1 MPIARFQM
9 PDGRIGRFEVPEG
22 LSPEQATSLIE
33 KELGLGAPKPAG
45 PSKERTIGES
55 LTDIYAGL
63 KGGVG
68 SLLQLPSQ
76 VAGVV
81 GGEYEAPGQETGLA
95 ATGKE
100 LQAEAEALKS
110 PGLKARE
117 AGRAEKVAAAE
128 KRGQFDAF
136 MTAFSETLR
145 DPGLLTNFLAEQA
158 PQLIPSLG
166 AARLIKPIA
175 GTAAAV
181 RGAIGTGAVQQ
192 GADIAAGTYEQ
203 VYKELVKQGATE
215 EEAAGRAIGLARTAG
230 AGAVAISLLA
240 QRLPGAKAIEE
251 AFAGQ
256 EGKLGRVLGA
266 GRGALGESISEVAEE
281 TPAKALQNYLL
292 QQVAPETSLTAGLGE
307 TAAMAALG
315 GAGMGA
321 GVGLAQRQ
329 AGAEQVPPQQQPPSQ
344 FAPEPEAPPPAP
356 PALPGAAVEPEMPP
370 RLPAPVEAA
379 APPVEPGMP
388 PVEPAPVEPGMPPA
402 PAMPE
407 PPQDAVAAMQNYW
420 MGSPADFGMSFADIQ
435 NRDRTKPA
443 SIQQMMS
450 IARQPD
456 YNRLSVSRDFGAGAP
471 VVISDIEIDPT
482 RLGRIDT
489 VSASD
494 GTKIPVQYAVMD
506 ARDIT
511 PSNRADGTT
520 VDQYADL
527 AFEGIRPVAGNGR
540 IAGLQELYRSGPY
553 SSYVQQMMGDAAHGI
568 NPEVISAIEQPVLV
582 RIMPK
587 SALTPDIADK
597 SNVGGQLGMSPTEQA
612 KIDMGRFDLQG
623 IQFLA
628 DGSPSLGSL
637 RQFVAAMPK
646 EEQAELMNRQGQPTP
661 LAKLRLSNALFA
673 RAYAND
679 ALIDL
684 FAETTDPEAQQIL
697 RGMAIA
703 SPAMSNL
710 SEAGEYDIRPYVTK
724 AAELAVNARRQGVDL
739 STYIDQG
746 DIELDPL
753 TREVVSMFAANKN
766 APRRI
771 GDSLVML
778 AAEANK
784 AAEQASAPPD
794 MFGEAAFKRPLADVF
809 AILRGEP
816 TQVAPIVE
824 EEEAPE
830 KLTYQIGKSE
840 EQIAQEIDGMNVV
853 QVADWLVDNAPNSFA
868 KIVSEAV
875 RSRVKAMQARKIPM
889 TFKLLRGSER
899 KAGVYGAV
907 HGRYKGKVA
916 FDVTINA
923 PTAPGEKAEVVGTEY
938 RTLLHEMLHLATQG
952 QVHIEIG
959 KNRYPTSG
967 PIYELEN
974 LRKFIMKKVR
984 EDRAAGR
991 PVPIRLNTQQTLL
1004 DVHEL
1009 ISYGFTEVEVQQYL
1023 ASITYKNKN
1032 GFTRFVDAIRKLMAI
1047 NKVDQ
1052 TAMERLVSLTDEIL
1066 EVPAKDIAAK
1076 LKAAGVRFGVGAI
1089 GTPSMTDTRTSEFRK
1104 WFGDSKVVDAN
1115 GEPLVVYHGTD
1126 ADITKFKISKEGGAL
1141 GNGIYITP
1149 SAEFAGEYAKRE
1161 GGNVMPLYASIKNP
1175 LIIDGS
1181 VTRDPMIEALVKL
1194 GVDRAKAE
1202 RIVEKAYDDKG
1213 YITNEV
1219 KSRAI
1224 AQGYDGIMQY
1234 RDNALSEIVAFDSA
1248 QLKSVFNKRP
1258 TESKVI
1264 TEERDTR
1271 TPEFRKW
1278 FGKSKVVDQN
1288 GEPRVMYHGT
1298 VSDFD
1303 TFVPDSHFGTARAA
1317 NQRARSWSAQNGER
1331 PMQIMPVYL
1340 RIENPL
1346 RVMDNEASDEAAL
1359 LNAIKRGKYPQL
1371 DLGIAN
1377 RDGAY
1382 AAAKAAGYDG
1392 LVYQNKVEDRNK
1404 LSYVAFDP
1412 NQIKS
1417 IFNQRPTESKVITEE
1432 RDTRTPEFR
1441 KWFGGSK
1448 VVDEDGEPK
1457 QLYHSTY
1464 SDIKAPTT
1472 NFGADEYR
1480 RFGMHVGSLDAATNR
1495 LDVKAAEDARQREA
1509 SGTAGAN
1516 ILPVYV
1522 KAESP
1527 LRLDENRTGRWGVDD
1542 IMRQIMEKAER
1553 GELEGLTDEDVDA
1566 WYNDAFDIENWLG
1579 LTPEVGS
1586 REYDPDREERFWSDT
1601 ESYFP
1606 GERSKL
1612 LNAFIRQLGYDSIV
1626 YRNEFEGGG
1635 DSYLLLDP
1643 NQIKSVF
1650 NQRPTESTVITEER
1664 EAAEELTDPKLRID
1678 NPGGDWLANNKE
1690 DNDLKGVTEYGVP
1703 KRFGAVTGYLNR
1715 TVLLPVDLL
1724 ARIPGMRAE
1733 QYNVREK
1740 DLAYIKQYMA
1750 EKNKLPP
1757 PYGEPDTE
1765 HYPPYIQVDQR
1776 GRPYVSEGNHRI
1788 MAARDL
1794 GFKYLPIELRYFTG
1808 GEEVDGILS
1817 PKKLLEYDRQARAE
1831 GYDLK
1836 NYGKKPIEERVTT
1849 EEREPFA
1856 DISEGKLETP
1866 SRIQDKL
1873 EEKWDRMK
1881 TGAPKNKPSSFSD
1894 VDEDLWKDISG
1905 VFFPQ
1910 NKNIAQKIDGMRDR
1924 FWQRLAQGVADQYR
1938 TIKDYSPEAYMKARM
1953 SKTIDGALE
1962 GILFEGEVKLTQGA
1976 LDIAKDTK
1984 GLLKVMEPVG
1994 AEVDR
1999 YQIWVALQRDA
2010 QLVAQGKAP
2019 SVSKDIVR
2027 RRNELAAG
2035 KIGDKSRLEVY
2046 QQVQKDMNRL
2056 NRSVLRI
2063 ALQQGII
2070 DREAFNVFARDIN
2083 YIPFYKVMD
2092 EGGSVQAAATK
2103 SGLVNQ
2109 YFSKALQGGEK
2120 PFGDL
2125 MENTL
2130 RNWSHILSAS
2140 MKNEAANATVKAA
2153 MDVGGAFPN
2162 LKVGLEWRLDDDG
2175 RNGKVYSAKTGEMIG
2190 DGSLKPEY
2198 TSSDGRGLI
2207 KTMIDGKP
2215 AYFEI
2220 VDPLLLESIMSIGYL
2235 GPKSKFLDVARDF
2248 KNILQFGVTVSPAF
2262 KVRNLIRD
2270 SVQSAAV
2277 SGIGLNIAKNVTEG
2291 IAASKRGNPDYISAL
2306 AGGAIFNFGSYV
2318 EGDQA
2323 TMIKRLIEQGVK
2335 GENILD
2341 TEAKLK
2347 AGLKRMWD
2355 GYQDW
2360 GNRSEAANRMA
2371 LYKQLRAKGF
2381 SHLEASFQARDLL
2394 DFSMQGS
2401 WPAVRMVTQVIP
2413 FLNARVQGLY
2423 KLGRD
2428 GITPTSRVI
2437 YNSITGKPIDVTD
2450 KQKAQQFSIVTGAVM
2465 LASLMLYM
2473 SFKDDD
2479 EWKKREQ
2486 WDRDNF
2492 WWFKMPGMDAAI
2504 RIPKPFEIGAFGT
2517 LAERIA
2523 EQMMDEGV
2531 EGKVFAKSLS
2541 RMLTDTF
2548 AINPIPQVIKP
2559 LVDLY
2564 ANKDS
2569 FTGAP
2574 IETAGMERLSKAER
2588 VAVGTS
2594 PLAKALSKVAN
2605 VFLPEST
2612 ELSPVQADYAVKA
2625 YLGWMGA
2632 TISSTSHYAVM
2643 PFSKSAYP
2651 DHNWAET
2658 MSLGFVKSLPTAQ
2671 SGYVTS
2677 FYENMKTIS
2686 QAYADMRHYAQLGEA
2701 EKMREVYE
2709 EKGDKIMLANM
2720 YDQTSKDMAKMRQ
2733 VIQVIQRD
2741 ENMSGAQKKEE
2752 IDRLKMLIGDLAK
2765 MAEETRVSITKQYK
2779 ASR

>member
-1 MPIARFQM
+1 MPSLLEILKDPNYTGANAATKRAIF
-9 PDGRIGRFEVPEG
+9 DKYSALDENYANAN
-22 LSPEQATSLIE
+22 QAT
-33 KELGLGAPKPAG
+33 KEAIRERFGVGFAPEPAG

-181 RGAIGTGAVQQ
+181 RGAVGTGAAQQ

-215 EEAAGRAIGLARTAG
+215 EEAAGRALGLARVSG

-256 EGKLGRVLGA
+256 EGKLGRALGA

-315 GAGMGA
+315 GAGLGGA
-321 GVGLAQRQ
+321 AGLAQRQ
-329 AGAEQVPPQQQPPSQ
+329 TGAEQVPPEQQPPSQ

-356 PALPGAAVEPEMPP
+356 PAMPGAEPPVRP
-370 RLPAPVEAA
+370 RPPAPVAA
-379 APPVEPGMP
+379 A
-388 PVEPAPVEPGMPPA
+388 PVEPAPVEPEPVEPTRPGAPP
-402 PAMPE
+402 MPE
-407 PPQDAVAAMQNYW
+407 PQDEAVSAMRNYW
-420 MGSPADFGMSFADIQ
+420 MGRPEDFGMSFADIQ

-443 SIQQMMS
+443 SIQQMTS
-450 IARQPD
+450 IAREPD

-520 VDQYADL
+520 VEQYADP

-553 SSYVQQMMGDAAHGI
+553 SDYVRQMMGDAAHGI
-568 NPEVISAIEQPVLV
+568 NPDVISAIEQPVLV

-587 SALTPDIADK
+587 SSLTPDIADK

-628 DGSPSLGSL
+628 DGSPSLNSL

-771 GDSLVML
+771 GDSLVTL
-778 AAEANK
+778 AAEANR

-794 MFGEAAFKRPLADVF
+794 MFGDVAVKRPLEEVF
-809 AILRGEP
+809 AVLRGEP
-816 TQVAPIVE
+816 TQAAPVVE
-824 EEEAPE
+824 EQPE
-830 KLTYQIGKSE
+830 KQEYKIDKPVD
-840 EQIAQEIDGMNVV
+840 QIAKEVDGMNIIE
-853 QVADWLVDNAPNSFA
+853 VADWLVANAPNSFA
-868 KIVSEAV
+868 KIVAQAT
-875 RSRVKAMQARKIPM
+875 RARVKSMQDRGIPM
-889 TFKLLRGSER
+889 TFSVLKGSRRR
-899 KAGVYGAV
+899 KNTYGSVSGSFGVNP
-907 HGRYKGKVA
+907 K
-916 FDVTINA
+916 FDMTING
-923 PTAPGEKAEVVGTEY
+923 PNVPGQTDKVEGTNY

-952 QVHIEIG
+952 QIYLAETT
-959 KNRYPTSG
+959 KNKTLVG
-967 PIYELEN
+967 PMQELEA
-974 LRKFIMKKVR
+974 LRKFLIKKVR
-984 EDRAAGR
+984 EDTAAGR
-991 PVPIRLNTQQTLL
+991 PVPRKLSTRQTLAN
-1004 DVHEL
+1004 VHEL
-1009 ISYGFTEVEVQQYL
+1009 ISYGMTEIEVQKYL
-1023 ASITYKNKN
+1023 ADVDFKQKN
-1032 GFTRFVDAIRKLMAI
+1032 GFTRFVDAIRRLLAI
-1047 NKVDQ
+1047 NKSQ
-1052 TAMERLVSLTDEIL
+1052 QSALERLVSLSEETL
-1066 EVPAKDIAAK
+1066 EVPVEDIAAGMRDI
-1076 LKAAGVRFGVGAI
+1076 GVQYGVS
-1089 GTPSMTDTRTSEFRK
+1089 TPEVADTRTPEFRK

-1126 ADITKFKISKEGGAL
+1126 ADISKFKVSKEGGAL

-1234 RDNALSEIVAFDSA
+1234 RDGALSEIVAFDSA
-1248 QLKSVFNKRP
+1248 QLKSVFN
-1258 TESKVI
+1258 
-1264 TEERDTR
+1264 
-1271 TPEFRKW
+1271 
-1278 FGKSKVVDQN
+1278 
-1288 GEPRVMYHGT
+1288 
-1298 VSDFD
+1298 
-1303 TFVPDSHFGTARAA
+1303 
-1317 NQRARSWSAQNGER
+1317 
-1331 PMQIMPVYL
+1331 
-1340 RIENPL
+1340 
-1346 RVMDNEASDEAAL
+1346 
-1359 LNAIKRGKYPQL
+1359 
-1371 DLGIAN
+1371 
-1377 RDGAY
+1377 
-1382 AAAKAAGYDG
+1382 
-1392 LVYQNKVEDRNK
+1392 
-1404 LSYVAFDP
+1404 
-1412 NQIKS
+1412 
-1417 IFNQRPTESKVITEE
+1417 QRPTES
-1432 RDTRTPEFR
+1432 R
-1441 KWFGGSK
+1441 
-1448 VVDEDGEPK
+1448 
-1457 QLYHSTY
+1457 
-1464 SDIKAPTT
+1464 
-1472 NFGADEYR
+1472 
-1480 RFGMHVGSLDAATNR
+1480 
-1495 LDVKAAEDARQREA
+1495 
-1509 SGTAGAN
+1509 
-1516 ILPVYV
+1516 
-1522 KAESP
+1522 
-1527 LRLDENRTGRWGVDD
+1527 
-1542 IMRQIMEKAER
+1542 
-1553 GELEGLTDEDVDA
+1553 
-1566 WYNDAFDIENWLG
+1566 
-1579 LTPEVGS
+1579 
-1586 REYDPDREERFWSDT
+1586 
-1601 ESYFP
+1601 
-1606 GERSKL
+1606 
-1612 LNAFIRQLGYDSIV
+1612 
-1626 YRNEFEGGG
+1626 
-1635 DSYLLLDP
+1635 
-1643 NQIKSVF
+1643 
-1650 NQRPTESTVITEER
+1650 VITEER
-1664 EAAEELTDPKLRID
+1664 EAAEELGDAKLRID
-1678 NPGGDWLANNKE
+1678 NPGGEWLANNKE
-1690 DNDLKGVTEYGVP
+1690 DNDIKGTDEYGVP
-1703 KRFGAVTGYLNR
+1703 KRFGPVTGYLNR

-1765 HYPPYIQVDQR
+1765 HYAPYIQVDQR
-1776 GRPYVSEGNHRI
+1776 GRPYVNEGNHRI
-1788 MAARDL
+1788 MAARNL

-1817 PKKLLEYDRQARAE
+1817 PEKLLEYDRQARAE

-1836 NYGKKPIEERVTT
+1836 NYGKQPKEERVITEEREAAEVAEDLSEEEVAQILENAAADPYAKFRAQNVIKEYGKWVKAFNALPASVKNKLDAYYIADRKQKQTAEDTGAWDRGARSASTRTFSAASKALQEHFGKELNSEELGIYLNDWRSSVDELLGRESNLERTKYTVRT

-1856 DISEGKLETP
+1856 DISEDRLETP

-1881 TGAPKNKPSSFSD
+1881 TGAPKDKPSSFSD
-1894 VDEDLWKDISG
+1894 VDEGLWKDISK

-1984 GLLKVMEPVG
+1984 GLLKVLEPVG

-2019 SVSKDIVR
+2019 SVSKDIVA
-2027 RRNELAAG
+2027 RRNELSAG
-2035 KIGDKSRLEVY
+2035 KIGNKSRLEVY
-2046 QQVQKDMNRL
+2046 QQVQRDMNRL

-2070 DREAFNVFARDIN
+2070 DKEAFKVFARDIN

-2198 TSSDGRGLI
+2198 TSSDGKGLV

-2306 AGGAIFNFGSYV
+2306 AGGAIFNFGSYM

-2323 TMIKRLIEQGVK
+2323 AMVKRLIEQGIK

-2394 DFSMQGS
+2394 DFSMQGA

-2437 YNSITGKPIDVTD
+2437 YNSITGKPIDITD

-2492 WWFKMPGMDAAI
+2492 WWFKMPGMDSAI

-2523 EQMMDEGV
+2523 EQMINEGA
-2531 EGKVFAKSLS
+2531 EGKVFEQSLK

-2632 TISSTSHYAVM
+2632 TISGTSHYAVM

-2651 DHNWAET
+2651 DHNWADT
-2658 MSLGFVKSLPTAQ
+2658 MSLGFVKTLPATQ

-2701 EKMREVYE
+2701 EKMREVFE
-2709 EKGDKIMLANM
+2709 EKGDKIMLAKM
-2720 YDQTSKDMAKMRQ
+2720 YDQASKDMAKMRQ
-2733 VIQVIQRD
+2733 VIQAIQRD

-2779 ASR
+2779 AAR

>member
-1 MPIARFQM
+1 MPSLLEILKDPNYTGANAATKRAIF
-9 PDGRIGRFEVPEG
+9 DKYSALDENYANAN
-22 LSPEQATSLIE
+22 QAT
-33 KELGLGAPKPAG
+33 KEAIKERFGVGFAPEPAG

-166 AARLIKPIA
+166 AARIIKPLA

-181 RGAIGTGAVQQ
+181 RGAIGTGAAQQ

-215 EEAAGRAIGLARTAG
+215 EEAAGRALGLARVSG

-471 VVISDIEIDPT
+471 VVISDIEIDPS

-540 IAGLQELYRSGPY
+540 VAGLQELYRSGPY

-710 SEAGEYDIRPYVTK
+710 SEAGDYDIRPYVTK

-771 GDSLVML
+771 GDSLVTL
-778 AAEANK
+778 AAEANR

-794 MFGEAAFKRPLADVF
+794 MFGDVAVKRPLEDVF
-809 AILRGEP
+809 AVLRGEP
-816 TQVAPIVE
+816 TQAAPVVE
-824 EEEAPE
+824 EQPE
-830 KLTYQIGKSE
+830 KQEYKIDKPVD
-840 EQIAQEIDGMNVV
+840 QIAKEIDGMNVIEV
-853 QVADWLVDNAPNSFA
+853 SDWLIANAPNSFA
-868 KIVSEAV
+868 KIVAQAV
-875 RSRVKAMQARKIPM
+875 RARVKSMQDRGIPM
-889 TFKLLRGSER
+889 TFSVLKGGRRRKNTYGSVTG
-899 KAGVYGAV
+899 AYGVSP
-907 HGRYKGKVA
+907 K
-916 FDVTINA
+916 FDVEING
-923 PTAPGEKAEVVGTEY
+923 PNIPGQQQKVEGTNY

-952 QVHIEIG
+952 QIHLAERT
-959 KNRYPTSG
+959 KNQTLAG
-967 PIYELEN
+967 PMNELES
-974 LRKFIMKKVR
+974 LRKFLIKKVR
-984 EDRAAGR
+984 EDKAAGR
-991 PVPIRLNTQQTLL
+991 QVPAKLNTLQALAN
-1004 DVHEL
+1004 VHEL
-1009 ISYGFTEVEVQQYL
+1009 VSYGMTEIEVQRYL
-1023 ASITYKNKN
+1023 ADVDFKQKN
-1032 GFTRFVDAIRKLMAI
+1032 GFTRFVDAIRRLLAI
-1047 NKVDQ
+1047 NKSEQ
-1052 TAMERLVSLTDEIL
+1052 SALERLVSLSEETL
-1066 EVPAKDIAAK
+1066 EVPVEDIAAGMRDI
-1076 LKAAGVRFGVGAI
+1076 GVQYGVS
-1089 GTPSMTDTRTSEFRK
+1089 TPEMADTRTSEFRK

-1126 ADITKFKISKEGGAL
+1126 ADITKFKVSKEGGAL

-1288 GEPRVMYHGT
+1288 
-1298 VSDFD
+1298 
-1303 TFVPDSHFGTARAA
+1303 
-1317 NQRARSWSAQNGER
+1317 
-1331 PMQIMPVYL
+1331 
-1340 RIENPL
+1340 
-1346 RVMDNEASDEAAL
+1346 
-1359 LNAIKRGKYPQL
+1359 
-1371 DLGIAN
+1371 
-1377 RDGAY
+1377 
-1382 AAAKAAGYDG
+1382 
-1392 LVYQNKVEDRNK
+1392 
-1404 LSYVAFDP
+1404 
-1412 NQIKS
+1412 
-1417 IFNQRPTESKVITEE
+1417 
-1432 RDTRTPEFR
+1432 
-1441 KWFGGSK
+1441 
-1448 VVDEDGEPK
+1448 GEPK

-1612 LNAFIRQLGYDSIV
+1612 LNAFIKQLGYDSIV

-1664 EAAEELTDPKLRID
+1664 EAPEELTDPKLSID
-1678 NPGGDWLANNKE
+1678 NPGGKWLANNKE

-1765 HYPPYIQVDQR
+1765 HYSPYIQVDQR

-1856 DISEGKLETP
+1856 DILEGKLETP

-1894 VDEDLWKDISG
+1894 VDEDLWKDISP

-2632 TISSTSHYAVM
+2632 TISGTSHYAVM

-2701 EKMREVYE
+2701 EKMKEVFE

>member
-1 MPIARFQM
+1 MPSLLEILKDPNYTGANAATKRAIF
-9 PDGRIGRFEVPEG
+9 DKYSALDENYANAN
-22 LSPEQATSLIE
+22 QAT
-33 KELGLGAPKPAG
+33 KEAIKERFGVGFAPEPAG

-181 RGAIGTGAVQQ
+181 RGAIGTGAAQQ

-215 EEAAGRAIGLARTAG
+215 EEAAGRALGLARVSG

-907 HGRYKGKVA
+907 HGRYKDKVA

-1089 GTPSMTDTRTSEFRK
+1089 GTPSMADTRTPEFRK

-1126 ADITKFKISKEGGAL
+1126 ADITKFKMSKEGGAL

-1234 RDNALSEIVAFDSA
+1234 RDGVPSEIVAFDSA

-1264 TEERDTR
+1264 TEEREAVEAAADLSEEEVAQILENAATDPYAKFRAQNVIKEYGKWVKAFNALPASVKNKLDAYYIADRKQKQTAEDTGAWDRGARSAATR
-1271 TPEFRKW
+1271 TFSAASKALQEHL
-1278 FGKSKVVDQN
+1278 GK
-1288 GEPRVMYHGT
+1288 
-1298 VSDFD
+1298 
-1303 TFVPDSHFGTARAA
+1303 
-1317 NQRARSWSAQNGER
+1317 
-1331 PMQIMPVYL
+1331 
-1340 RIENPL
+1340 
-1346 RVMDNEASDEAAL
+1346 
-1359 LNAIKRGKYPQL
+1359 
-1371 DLGIAN
+1371 
-1377 RDGAY
+1377 
-1382 AAAKAAGYDG
+1382 
-1392 LVYQNKVEDRNK
+1392 
-1404 LSYVAFDP
+1404 
-1412 NQIKS
+1412 
-1417 IFNQRPTESKVITEE
+1417 
-1432 RDTRTPEFR
+1432 
-1441 KWFGGSK
+1441 
-1448 VVDEDGEPK
+1448 
-1457 QLYHSTY
+1457 
-1464 SDIKAPTT
+1464 DI
-1472 NFGADEYR
+1472 
-1480 RFGMHVGSLDAATNR
+1480 S
-1495 LDVKAAEDARQREA
+1495 
-1509 SGTAGAN
+1509 
-1516 ILPVYV
+1516 
-1522 KAESP
+1522 
-1527 LRLDENRTGRWGVDD
+1527 
-1542 IMRQIMEKAER
+1542 
-1553 GELEGLTDEDVDA
+1553 
-1566 WYNDAFDIENWLG
+1566 
-1579 LTPEVGS
+1579 
-1586 REYDPDREERFWSDT
+1586 
-1601 ESYFP
+1601 
-1606 GERSKL
+1606 
-1612 LNAFIRQLGYDSIV
+1612 
-1626 YRNEFEGGG
+1626 
-1635 DSYLLLDP
+1635 
-1643 NQIKSVF
+1643 
-1650 NQRPTESTVITEER
+1650 
-1664 EAAEELTDPKLRID
+1664 AEELGI
-1678 NPGGDWLANNKE
+1678 
-1690 DNDLKGVTEYGVP
+1690 
-1703 KRFGAVTGYLNR
+1703 YLNDWR
-1715 TVLLPVDLL
+1715 SSVDELLGRESNLERAKYTV
-1724 ARIPGMRAE
+1724 R
-1733 QYNVREK
+1733 
-1740 DLAYIKQYMA
+1740 
-1750 EKNKLPP
+1750 
-1757 PYGEPDTE
+1757 
-1765 HYPPYIQVDQR
+1765 
-1776 GRPYVSEGNHRI
+1776 
-1788 MAARDL
+1788 
-1794 GFKYLPIELRYFTG
+1794 
-1808 GEEVDGILS
+1808 
-1817 PKKLLEYDRQARAE
+1817 
-1831 GYDLK
+1831 
-1836 NYGKKPIEERVTT
+1836 T

-1856 DISEGKLETP
+1856 DILEDKLETP

-1894 VDEDLWKDISG
+1894 VDEDLWKDISP

-2371 LYKQLRAKGF
+2371 LYIQLRAKGF

-2479 EWKKREQ
+2479 EFKKREQ

-2632 TISSTSHYAVM
+2632 TISGTSHYAVM

>member
-1 MPIARFQM
+1 MANPFDQFDVTTKAGNPFDQF
-9 PDGRIGRFEVPEG
+9 D
-22 LSPEQATSLIE
+22 
-33 KELGLGAPKPAG
+33 APVKR
-45 PSKERTIGES
+45 ERTIGEAF
-55 LTDIYAGL
+55 TDVYAGL
-63 KGGVG
+63 KTGLGRT
-68 SLLQLPSQ
+68 LQLPGQ
-76 VAGVV
+76 IAGVV
-81 GGEYEAPGQETGLA
+81 TGEYEKPGEETGLA
-95 ATGKE
+95 AYGKE
-100 LQAEAEALKS
+100 VEKAGEALQS
-110 PGLKARE
+110 PGLLARKE
-117 AGRAEKVAAAE
+117 ARAEKIATAE
-128 KRGQFDAF
+128 KRGQLDAF

-166 AARLIKPIA
+166 AARIIKPLA

-203 VYKELVKQGATE
+203 VYSELIKKGVGE
-215 EEAAGRAIGLARTAG
+215 EEAAGRALGLARTAG
-230 AGAVAISLLA
+230 AGAATISLLA

-256 EGKLGRVLGA
+256 EGKLGRVFGA
-266 GRGALGESISEVAEE
+266 ARAGLGEATGEVAEE
-281 TPAKALQNYLL
+281 TPAKALQNYLMS
-292 QQVAPETSLTAGLGE
+292 QGFAPLGMEAPTPGSSLTAGLGE

-329 AGAEQVPPQQQPPSQ
+329 AGAEEVPPEQQRPSQ
-344 FAPEPEAPPPAP
+344 FAPEPEAPPPEP
-356 PALPGAAVEPEMPP
+356 PALPGAAVEPAMPP
-370 RLPAPVEAA
+370 LLPAPVAA
-379 APPVEPGMP
+379 VEPGMP
-388 PVEPAPVEPGMPPA
+388 PVEPAPVEPGMPPT
-402 PAMPE
+402 PTMPE

-420 MGSPADFGMSFADIQ
+420 MGSPADFGMSFSDIQ
-435 NRDRTKPA
+435 NRDRSRPA
-443 SIQQMMS
+443 SIQQITS
-450 IARQPD
+450 IAAEPD

-471 VVISDIEIDPT
+471 VVISDVEFNPQ
-482 RLGRIDT
+482 RLGRIDV

-494 GTKIPVQYAVMD
+494 GTKIPVQYAVID
-506 ARDIT
+506 AGFIV

-520 VDQYADL
+520 VPEYADPE
-527 AFEGIRPVAGNGR
+527 FSGVRPVAGNGR
-540 IAGLQELYRSGPY
+540 VAGLQRAFQEGTAND
-553 SSYVQQMMGDAAHGI
+553 YVNSLINDPSHGI
-568 NPEVISAIEQPVLV
+568 DPEVIRQVGQPMLV

-587 SALTPDIADK
+587 SSLTPDIADK

-628 DGSPSLGSL
+628 NGNPSAASL
-637 RQFVAAMPK
+637 RQFIAAMPP
-646 EEQAELMNRQGQPTP
+646 EEQGNLINKQGQPNP
-661 LAKLRLSNALFA
+661 LAKMRLSNALFA

-684 FAETTDPEAQQIL
+684 YAEATDAEAKQIL
-697 RGMAIA
+697 NGMAIA
-703 SPAMSNL
+703 APAMSNL
-710 SEAGEYDIRPYVTK
+710 SEAGEYDIRQYVAK

-739 STYIDQG
+739 ATYVDQG
-746 DIELDPL
+746 DIEMDPL

-771 GDSLVML
+771 GDSLVTL
-778 AAEANK
+778 AAEANR
-784 AAEQASAPPD
+784 AAEQALAPPD
-794 MFGEAAFKRPLADVF
+794 MFGEAAFKRPLEDVF
-809 AILRGEP
+809 AVLRGEP
-816 TQVAPIVE
+816 TQTAPVVDE
-824 EEEAPE
+824 QPE
-830 KLTYQIGKSE
+830 KQEYKIDKPVD
-840 EQIAQEIDGMNVV
+840 QIAQEVDGMNVV
-853 QVADWLVDNAPNSFA
+853 EVSDWLIANAPNSFA
-868 KIVSEAV
+868 KIVAQSV
-875 RSRVKAMQARKIPM
+875 RARVKSMQDRGIPM
-889 TFKLLRGSER
+889 TFSVLKGSHRRKNTYGMVSGTYGVNPKL
-899 KAGVYGAV
+899 
-907 HGRYKGKVA
+907 
-916 FDVTINA
+916 DVTING
-923 PTAPGEKAEVVGTEY
+923 PNMPGQQQKVEGTNY

-952 QVHIEIG
+952 QIYLAEST
-959 KNRYPTSG
+959 KNKTLVG
-967 PIYELEN
+967 PMQELES
-974 LRKFIMKKVR
+974 LRKFLMKKVR
-984 EDRAAGR
+984 EDTAAGR
-991 PVPIRLNTQQTLL
+991 PVPRKLNTRQALAN
-1004 DVHEL
+1004 VHEL
-1009 ISYGFTEVEVQQYL
+1009 ISYGMTEIEVQKYL
-1023 ASITYKNKN
+1023 ADVDFKQKN
-1032 GFTRFVDAIRKLMAI
+1032 GFTRFVDAIRRLLAI
-1047 NKVDQ
+1047 NKSEQ
-1052 TAMERLVSLTDEIL
+1052 SALERLVSLSEETL
-1066 EVPAKDIAAK
+1066 EVPTEDIAA
-1076 LKAAGVRFGVGAI
+1076 GMRDIGIQYGF
-1089 GTPSMTDTRTSEFRK
+1089 GTPEMADTRTPEFRK
-1104 WFGDSKVVDAN
+1104 WFGDSKIVDAN
-1115 GEPLVVYHGTD
+1115 GEPLVVYHGTT
-1126 ADITKFKISKEGGAL
+1126 ADITNFKVSKEGGSL
-1141 GNGIYITP
+1141 GNGIYVTP
-1149 SAEFAGEYAKRE
+1149 NSEFAGEYAE
-1161 GGNVMPLYASIKNP
+1161 QTGGNVMPLYASIKNP
-1175 LIIDGS
+1175 LVIDGS
-1181 VTRDPMIEALVKL
+1181 VARDPMVEAFVRL

-1202 RIVEKAYDDKG
+1202 RIVEKAYDEKG

-1219 KSRAI
+1219 KSRAV
-1224 AQGYDGIMQY
+1224 AQGYDGITQF
-1234 RDNALSEIVAFDSA
+1234 RDGKLAEIVAFNPA
-1248 QLKSVFNKRP
+1248 QL
-1258 TESKVI
+1258 
-1264 TEERDTR
+1264 
-1271 TPEFRKW
+1271 
-1278 FGKSKVVDQN
+1278 
-1288 GEPRVMYHGT
+1288 
-1298 VSDFD
+1298 
-1303 TFVPDSHFGTARAA
+1303 
-1317 NQRARSWSAQNGER
+1317 
-1331 PMQIMPVYL
+1331 
-1340 RIENPL
+1340 
-1346 RVMDNEASDEAAL
+1346 
-1359 LNAIKRGKYPQL
+1359 
-1371 DLGIAN
+1371 
-1377 RDGAY
+1377 
-1382 AAAKAAGYDG
+1382 
-1392 LVYQNKVEDRNK
+1392 
-1404 LSYVAFDP
+1404 
-1412 NQIKS
+1412 
-1417 IFNQRPTESKVITEE
+1417 
-1432 RDTRTPEFR
+1432 
-1441 KWFGGSK
+1441 
-1448 VVDEDGEPK
+1448 
-1457 QLYHSTY
+1457 
-1464 SDIKAPTT
+1464 
-1472 NFGADEYR
+1472 
-1480 RFGMHVGSLDAATNR
+1480 
-1495 LDVKAAEDARQREA
+1495 
-1509 SGTAGAN
+1509 
-1516 ILPVYV
+1516 
-1522 KAESP
+1522 
-1527 LRLDENRTGRWGVDD
+1527 
-1542 IMRQIMEKAER
+1542 
-1553 GELEGLTDEDVDA
+1553 
-1566 WYNDAFDIENWLG
+1566 
-1579 LTPEVGS
+1579 
-1586 REYDPDREERFWSDT
+1586 
-1601 ESYFP
+1601 
-1606 GERSKL
+1606 
-1612 LNAFIRQLGYDSIV
+1612 
-1626 YRNEFEGGG
+1626 
-1635 DSYLLLDP
+1635 
-1643 NQIKSVF
+1643 KSVF
-1650 NQRPTESTVITEER
+1650 NQRPTTSKVI
-1664 EAAEELTDPKLRID
+1664 
-1678 NPGGDWLANNKE
+1678 
-1690 DNDLKGVTEYGVP
+1690 
-1703 KRFGAVTGYLNR
+1703 
-1715 TVLLPVDLL
+1715 
-1724 ARIPGMRAE
+1724 
-1733 QYNVREK
+1733 
-1740 DLAYIKQYMA
+1740 
-1750 EKNKLPP
+1750 
-1757 PYGEPDTE
+1757 
-1765 HYPPYIQVDQR
+1765 
-1776 GRPYVSEGNHRI
+1776 
-1788 MAARDL
+1788 
-1794 GFKYLPIELRYFTG
+1794 
-1808 GEEVDGILS
+1808 
-1817 PKKLLEYDRQARAE
+1817 
-1831 GYDLK
+1831 
-1836 NYGKKPIEERVTT
+1836 T

-1856 DISEGKLETP
+1856 DIPEDKLETP

-1894 VDEDLWKDISG
+1894 VDEDLWKDISP

-1910 NKNIAQKIDGMRDR
+1910 NKNIVQKIDGMRDR

-1938 TIKDYSPEAYMKARM
+1938 TIKDYDPVAYMKARM

-1962 GILFEGEVKLTQGA
+1962 GILFEGEVKLTDGA

-1984 GLLKVMEPVG
+1984 GLLKAMEPVG

-1999 YQIWVALQRDA
+1999 YLIWVALQRDA
-2010 QLVAQGKAP
+2010 AIVEKSNRAKEKIAELEQYI
-2019 SVSKDIVR
+2019 KDLSATKSRATKNFDTEIKLIVEDESLSDR
-2027 RRNELAAG
+2027 QKQEALSNLRKSLDRFKNDVDRDMGIQRAEIAKLKSSIKLSSIPKNIVEQRNKLSAG
-2035 KIGDKSRLEVY
+2035 KLGDKSRLEVY
-2046 QQVQKDMNRL
+2046 EAVQKDMNKL

-2175 RNGKVYSAKTGEMIG
+2175 RNGKVYSAKTGEMVG

-2198 TSSDGRGLI
+2198 TSSDGRGLV

-2220 VDPLLLESIMSIGYL
+2220 IDPLLIEAIMSIGYM

-2277 SGIGLNIAKNVTEG
+2277 SGIGLNIAKNVTQG

-2323 TMIKRLIEQGVK
+2323 TMIKRLIAQGVK

-2341 TEAKLK
+2341 TEAKIK

-2371 LYKQLRAKGF
+2371 LYLQLREKGF

-2401 WPAVRMVTQVIP
+2401 WPAVRMLTQVIP

-2437 YNSITGKPIDVTD
+2437 YNSITGKPIDITD
-2450 KQKAQQFSIVTGAVM
+2450 KQKAQQFSIVSGAVV

-2473 SFKDDD
+2473 SFKDDE

-2504 RIPKPFEIGAFGT
+2504 RIPKPFEIGAIGT
-2517 LAERIA
+2517 FAERIA
-2523 EQMMDEGV
+2523 EQMMDEGA

-2548 AINPIPQVIKP
+2548 AINPIPQAFKP

-2574 IETAGMERLSKAER
+2574 IETAGMERLTKAER

-2594 PLAKALSKVAN
+2594 PLAKALSKVVN

-2632 TISSTSHYAVM
+2632 TISATSHYAVM

-2658 MSLGFVKSLPTAQ
+2658 VSLGFVKSLPAAQ

-2686 QAYADMRHYAQLGEA
+2686 QAYADMRHYAQLGESD
-2701 EKMREVYE
+2701 KMKEVFE
-2709 EKGDKIMLANM
+2709 EKGDKIMLAKM
-2720 YDQTSKDMAKMRQ
+2720 YDQASKDMAKMRQ
-2733 VIQVIQRD
+2733 VIQIIQRD
-2741 ENMSGAQKKEE
+2741 ENMDGAQKKEE